1 MMMRRFLRW
10 FPVTWAVGVYAAMLW
25 LPTYSWEGDTMT
37 SSGTE
42 VRTSGHATLAAVN
55 GSRVYLSLAVPV
67 VVAALAA
74 LPWPAR
80 FRQPVAV
87 AGAVIVGAFV
97 VLGAASVGLFFLPSA
112 VGLIALAQSVES
124 APQPAA

>member
-1 MMMRRFLRW
+1 
-10 FPVTWAVGVYAAMLW
+10 MLW

-37 SSGTE
+37 SGGTE

-55 GSRVYLSLAVPV
+55 GSRVYLILAFPV
-67 VVAALAA
+67 VVAGLAA

-87 AGAVIVGAFV
+87 AGAVIVGGFV
-97 VLGAASVGLFFLPSA
+97 VLGIMSVGLFFLPSA
-112 VGLIALAQSVES
+112 VGLIAFAQAVEPS
-124 APQPAA
+124 PQRVA